1 MVFIK
6 KLEIYGFKSFGFKNT
21 IIHFNNGLVAVTGPN
36 GSGKSNVLDAIMFA
50 LGENSP
56 KALRV
61 DKFQSLFHDTQNKHQ
76 KFVRVSIT
84 FDNKNRGIPIDSDNV
99 TLTREMEGSVG
110 ESQYLLN
117 GKRVTKS
124 TITELLQIVVAVPNK
139 LNIVQQGMI
148 TRISELNSEE
158 RRKII
163 EDIIGLSYFDEKKE
177 ESLKQLDEA
186 DRRLDIALARMGEI
200 RKRIDE
206 LEIERNEQLR
216 FQHIENDMK
225 KYKAIKLSSEIRSI
239 QNTISTNI
247 QDLETK
253 KEKSYNVSSELKE
266 TKEVLEKLDLEK
278 TTFIKEVDVVNKE
291 KADISNRISSIV
303 YDLEKSK
310 AILKEIASRIEYI
323 NQKIKINNDTE
334 IESNKKVNAFREI
347 IKVLENDMDI
357 LNKRKTRHIKEL
369 NLVDENI
376 LHQSNLRQQ
385 TEIKAQKIN
394 ERLSKIVSLNN
405 ILELDILKIN
415 ENKKII
421 KNNLNDTYFKIKNL
435 KTKISTISTELQNKD
450 NSFAEL
456 KTDLE
461 KTHNTI
467 SLMETKVK
475 ELNENI
481 EQSKNTLEISD
492 TETFKIFEKNK
503 ILTDSLYED
512 LTISEIIKNNQFPI
526 VGITQDLIKW
536 DKNYNRPVMAVG
548 AEWMKAIVTDNVE
561 NMIEIAEFVKS
572 KKLPRVK
579 IIPLDVLQL
588 VEKEDEGEGEGEK
601 DDNEENKKVIK
612 EIEQENI
619 SIIGNLSNFIIS
631 DYKDLVN
638 FIFGNTMVVRTA
650 SEAYNLSLIGY
661 RSVSLDGE
669 LFELDSKSLL
679 LDYNSTIINFITEIN
694 LKTDIENLRVLI
706 FKLKDSLLK
715 ETKNFGELINKL
727 KKLKAQ
733 ELSLE
738 NSIKYLQ
745 DKIVFEKEILKEKS
759 MELKELEI
767 LLNKNI
773 VDYKKTILLLL
784 AKEKRYYLLSN
795 TRKHLEEDLKIIKQ
809 NYDETQLGNLNL
821 ERNKYQSLIDSDN
834 QELQNITIKHTKTK
848 NEQELFLDRINLL
861 NQETDNLNFERTEKQ
876 KSILE
881 LKNKIE
887 KQEIDLNSLRDKEQN
902 IIFSSGN
909 SYTILQSYEE
919 KIKVLL
925 DTERKLSRENSSIE
939 REIVLLDKEIINLKQ
954 QEFKLNN
961 DLRETGYKN
970 LITGNFDINDLLSN
984 LLEEYEILKSRINL
998 RADETYVQV
1007 VDGYR
1012 GMSARKN
1019 DLEKERNSI
1028 VIFIEEI
1035 NKEKKNMFMEAFDK
1049 INIDINNIFSSI
1061 IGGNAWLE
1069 IENPEDIFSKGVR
1082 LIVQFTGKPRRD
1094 STGLS
1099 GGEKT
1104 MAATIFLL
1112 ALQTIKPS
1120 PFYLM
1125 DEIDAHLDAQN
1136 TERLSRIL
1144 FERSKNNQI
1153 IMVTLKDSTISK
1165 VEQVYGVF
1173 PKEGI
1178 SHIVK
1183 YKYSKNELNEI
1194 SLN

>member
-21 IIHFNNGLVAVTGPN
+21 VINFNNGLVAVTGPN

-61 DKFQSLFHDTQNKHQ
+61 DKFQSLFHDTQNKSH
-76 KFVRVSIT
+76 KLVRVSIT

-117 GKRVTKS
+117 GKKVAKS
-124 TITELLQIVVAVPNK
+124 TIIELLQIVVAVPNK

-186 DRRLDIALARMGEI
+186 DRRLDIALARMSEI

-206 LEIERNEQLR
+206 LEVERNEQLR

-225 KYKAIKLSSEIRSI
+225 KYRAIKLSNEIRSI
-239 QNTISTNI
+239 QKNISINSH
-247 QDLETK
+247 DLETK
-253 KEKSYNVSSELKE
+253 KLKSQSISSELKQ
-266 TKEVLEKLDLEK
+266 TKEELEKLDFEK
-278 TTFIKEVDVVNKE
+278 TKFIKEVDVINKE

-303 YDLEKSK
+303 YDVEKSK
-310 AILKEIASRIEYI
+310 AMLKEIVSRVEHI
-323 NQKIKINNDTE
+323 NQKLIMNNIAE
-334 IESNKKVNAFREI
+334 IESKKKANDFLDI
-347 IKVLENDMDI
+347 IQVLEKDVESI
-357 LNKRKTRHIKEL
+357 NKRKNSHINEL
-369 NLVDENI
+369 NLVDNNI
-376 LHQSNLRQQ
+376 LSQSTLNQQ
-385 TEIKAQKIN
+385 IEIKAQKIN
-394 ERLSKIVSLNN
+394 ERLSKIISLNN
-405 ILELDILKIN
+405 KFELDILKIY

-421 KNNLNDTYFKIKNL
+421 KNNLSDTNFKIKNI
-435 KTKISTISTELQNKD
+435 KSKILTISAELQNK
-450 NSFAEL
+450 NNTLEEL
-456 KTDLE
+456 KLKQE
-461 KTHNTI
+461 KINKGI
-467 SLMETKVK
+467 ALMETKVK
-475 ELNENI
+475 EFNDNI
-481 EQSKNTLEISD
+481 EQSKNTLNNSD
-492 TETFKIFEKNK
+492 TESFKIYEKNR
-503 ILTDSLYED
+503 ILTDSMFED
-512 LTISEIIKNNQFPI
+512 LTISEIIKNNQLPI
-526 VGITQDLIKW
+526 VGIVHDLIKW
-536 DKNYNRPVMAVG
+536 DKNYHRPVMAVG
-548 AEWMKAIVTDNVE
+548 GDWMKAIVVDNVE
-561 NMIEIAEFVKS
+561 DMIEIAEFAKV

-579 IIPLDVLQL
+579 IIPLDVIQL
-588 VEKEDEGEGEGEK
+588 VADKVVEEA
-601 DDNEENKKVIK
+601 DNG
-612 EIEQENI
+612 NI
-619 SIIGNLSNFIIS
+619 SIIGNLTNFVMS
-631 DYKDLVN
+631 DFNKLVH
-638 FIFGNTMVVRTA
+638 FIFGNTIVVRTA
-650 SEAYNLSLIGY
+650 TEAYSLSLKGY
-661 RSVSLDGE
+661 RSVSIDGE
-669 LFELDSKSLL
+669 LFELESKSLL
-679 LDYNSTIINFITEIN
+679 IDYNSTIINFVTEIN
-694 LKTDIENLRVLI
+694 LKKDIESLRLLI
-706 FKLKDSLLK
+706 LQLKDSFLK
-715 ETKNFGELINKL
+715 ETKELGKLIDKL
-727 KKLKAQ
+727 KNLNAEKI
-733 ELSLE
+733 SLE

-745 DKIVFEKEILKEKS
+745 DKVFFQKDILKEKNV
-759 MELKELEI
+759 ELNELEI
-767 LLNKNI
+767 FLNQNM
-773 VDYKKTILLLL
+773 VDYKKTLSLLK
-784 AKEKRYYLLSN
+784 ANEKRHHLIINS
-795 TRKHLEEDLKIIKQ
+795 RKTLVEDLKKIKQ
-809 NYDETQLGNLNL
+809 NYDETKLGKLNL

-834 QELQNITIKHTKTK
+834 QELQNITIKLTKTK
-848 NEQELFLDRINLL
+848 NEKDLFQERINLL
-861 NQETDNLNFERTEKQ
+861 KEETINLKTELSDKELA
-876 KSILE
+876 ITD
-881 LKNKIE
+881 LKNKIKKE
-887 KQEIDLNSLRDKEQN
+887 EIDLSSLRDKEQN
-902 IIFSSGN
+902 IIFTSGN

-919 KIKVLL
+919 KIKILL
-925 DTERKLSRENSSIE
+925 DNERKFSRENSSIE

-954 QEFKLNN
+954 QEVKLSN
-961 DLRETGYKN
+961 DLIGTGYKN
-970 LITGNFDINDLLSN
+970 LINDTFDVNELLSN
-984 LLEEYEILKSRINL
+984 LSEEYEVLKSRINL

-1035 NKEKKNMFMEAFDK
+1035 NKEKKNMFMDAFYK
-1049 INIDINNIFSSI
+1049 INNDINYIFSTI

-1112 ALQTIKPS
+1112 ALQSIKPS

-1125 DEIDAHLDAQN
+1125 DEVDAHLDAQN
-1136 TERLSRIL
+1136 TDRLSKIL

-1153 IMVTLKDSTISK
+1153 IVVTLKDSTISK
-1165 VEQVYGVF
+1165 VDQVYGVF
-1173 PKEGI
+1173 PREGI

-1183 YKYSKNELNEI
+1183 YKYPKKELNEI